1 MDIRYRSAEP
11 EDLEEAERVVQQS
24 GNALR
29 VRHGRP
35 PRPGPPPIAFPKF
48 CLARDP
54 SGLWVAEDE
63 DTIIGFGFSCPSCS
77 SALS

>member
-1 MDIRYRSAEP
+1 MDIRYRPAEP
-11 EDLEEAERVVQQS
+11 EDLEEAERVVQQA

-29 VRHGRP
+29 ARHGR
-35 PRPGPPPIAFPKF
+35 RPWPAPPPIAFPKF

>member
-1 MDIRYRSAEP
+1 MDIRYRPAEP
-11 EDLEEAERVVQQS
+11 EDLEEAERVVQQA

-29 VRHGRP
+29 ARHGR
-35 PRPGPPPIAFPKF
+35 RPWPAPPPIAFPKF

-63 DTIIGFGFSCPSCS
+63 DTIIGFDFSCPSCS

>member
-1 MDIRYRSAEP
+1 MDIRYRPAEP
-11 EDLEEAERVVQQS
+11 EDLEEAERVVQQA

-29 VRHGRP
+29 ARHGR
-35 PRPGPPPIAFPKF
+35 RPWPAPFPKF

-54 SGLWVAEDE
+54 SGLWVAEAG
-63 DTIIGFGFSCPSCS
+63 DTILGFGFSCPSCS